1 MPAAPGIATC
11 QDAAGHLPSPG
22 PGGGTARHGPRPPA
36 YLWGADTGSV
46 GERGDDNAGA
56 GGAGAGDVNADGFDD
71 LIIGAYGQDAGMNL
85 SGAAYLILGGP

>member
-22 PGGGTARHGPRPPA
+22 PGGGTARHRPRQPA
-36 YLWGADTGSV
+36 DLSVADTRFL
-46 GERGDDNAGA
+46 GEMVDDNAGEA
-56 GGAGAGDVNADGFDD
+56 VAGAGDVNADGFDD